1 MYIKK
6 VNVPNAKKDHVEVP
20 VKQWNEIHHLFLN
33 FQNFLSI
40 SKIWG
45 IPEIRNYTTHAPGIA

>member
-1 MYIKK
+1 M
-6 VNVPNAKKDHVEVP
+6 PKKDHVEVP